1 MRKLTSFLLP
11 LIASCAFNLNAVEPL
26 DPVETPRPVQSSWM
40 AGVGASSLVDTY
52 LSPIKYSG
60 WSTWLGYERMQRL
73 PLDNARWMLRLQA
86 DASLNRALNHVGNAV
101 MWGIDGHSSCGLLR
115 RWTPSNNLTLAA
127 GPAAAVEVGCLYNA
141 RNGNNPAS
149 AKGAVSLDA
158 SGLASWDFNLWRLP
172 VTLTYSVDLP
182 VSGAF
187 FSPAYGELYY
197 EIYLGNHSGLVH
209 PAWWGNRFKF
219 NNMLSANLHLGATS
233 LRLGYRLDYL
243 DSKVNDINT
252 RIVTHQLV
260 VGVTTNWLS
269 VNPHRKGK

>member
-1 MRKLTSFLLP
+1 MRKLTSFLLF
-11 LIASCAFNLNAVEPL
+11 LIASCAFNLNAVESL

-86 DASLNRALNHVGNAV
+86 DASLNRALNRVGNAV

-115 RWTPSNNLTLAA
+115 RWTPSNNLTLAV

-172 VTLTYSVDLP
+172 VTLTYAVDLP

-243 DSKVNDINT
+243 DSKINDINT
-252 RIVTHQLV
+252 RIVNHQLV